1 MERKT
6 AIIIL
11 FFHVIIGGLHS
22 KMERESQGRACTIF
36 IASAGFNI
44 VVNYCGS
51 EQAAR
56 ESEVLCKESGAET
69 LVIRGDVA
77 REEDCARIAEET
89 LARFGSIDVLVNNA
103 GITRDGL
110 LMRMEEKDFMA
121 VIDTNLKGTFLM
133 TKAVSRQMLKQRS
146 GRIINLASVVGI
158 AGNAGQVNYSAS
170 KAGIIGL
177 TKSFALEVAAKG
189 ITVNA
194 VAPGFIKTDM
204 TDAMTDAAKENV
216 QGSIPLRRMGTAE
229 DVADVIA
236 FLAGDESSYV
246 TGQTI
251 CVDGGMCMR

>member
-1 MERKT
+1 MSEKT
-6 AIIIL
+6 AIVTGAARGI
-11 FFHVIIGGLHS
+11 
-22 KMERESQGRACTIF
+22 GRAAAVKLAVC
-36 IASAGFNI
+36 GFN
-44 VVNYCGS
+44 VVINYCGS
-51 EQAAR
+51 EKAALKT
-56 ESEVLCKESGAET
+56 EELCRQNGAET
-69 LVIRGDVA
+69 LVIKGDVSC
-77 REEDCARIAEET
+77 EEDCAKIAAET
-89 LARFGSIDVLVNNA
+89 MSRFGRIDVLVNNA

-110 LMRMEEKDFMA
+110 LMRMEEKDFIA
-121 VIDTNLKGTFLM
+121 VTDTNLKGTFLM

-146 GRIINLASVVGI
+146 GRIVNLASVVGI

-216 QGSIPLRRMGTAE
+216 QGSIPLGRMGTPE

-236 FLAGDESSYV
+236 FLAGDESRYV

>member
-1 MERKT
+1 M
-6 AIIIL
+6 
-11 FFHVIIGGLHS
+11 
-22 KMERESQGRACTIF
+22 
-36 IASAGFNI
+36 
-44 VVNYCGS
+44 
-51 EQAAR
+51 
-56 ESEVLCKESGAET
+56 
-69 LVIRGDVA
+69 
-77 REEDCARIAEET
+77 
-89 LARFGSIDVLVNNA
+89 ARFGSIDVLVNNA

-177 TKSFALEVAAKG
+177 TKSYALEVAAKG
-189 ITVNA
+189 ITVTA
-194 VAPGFIKTDM
+194 VAPGFIKTAM